1 MLHGVCEAKQC
12 HADAETK
19 TAPRDHDGTAND
31 GLLIDSAPRQPAAF
45 RQPTG
50 FRQPTAFCP
59 PMVARRPTVA
69 RRPKVI
75 R

>member
-31 GLLIDSAPRQPAAF
+31 GLLTDSS

-50 FRQPTAFCP
+50 FRQPTAFCS